1 MTAPVEP
8 TNPSNLFTPFLP
20 ATFSIPEEEDRAR
33 TFLVDTFSS
42 ITDVLNNKKIGTYTE
57 DTENFNGEVWAYDS
71 TKKTRNGYQII
82 KRFTSFVTG
91 TYTMPLG
98 DVNPQFRATLVYG
111 TASKPC
117 SAVGAGDGDYFTFMA
132 QGDARISFTM
142 SDTVINITATGPM
155 ASYDGY
161 IVINYLR
168 AGE

>member
-20 ATFSIPEEEDRAR
+20 ATFTVPEEEDKVR

-42 ITDVLNNKKIGTYTE
+42 ITDVLNDKKIGNYSQ
-57 DTENFNGEVWAYDS
+57 DTENFNGEVWLYD
-71 TKKTRNGYQII
+71 TPKKTRNGYQII

-91 TYTMPLG
+91 SYDMPMG
-98 DVNPQFRATLVYG
+98 DVNPQFRATLIYG

-117 SAVGAGDGDYFTFMA
+117 SATGANDGDYFSFMA
-132 QGDARISFTM
+132 QGDTRISFTLT
-142 SDTVINITATGPM
+142 DTKINITASGPM
-155 ASYDGY
+155 AAYDGY

-168 AGE
+168 AGD